1 MESKRNWKSESDLA
15 GFFELFSGSGKPS
28 IARAVSTLV
37 GDTVKQERK
46 ERIDRGIRARSD
58 DIFAL
63 TSYREMLYVAVPPVL
78 PVIALA
84 ILPLVLPYY
93 WQKVLISTAIFA
105 LLAMSWDFLVSVGM
119 VSLGQ
124 ALFLGVG
131 AYISGSLDHY
141 LGFPIWLSI
150 PLATVLGGAA
160 STLFLLPVLRLRG
173 IYFSMVTL
181 VVPLMFER
189 SIEATGILG
198 GTEGLARLKS
208 FGNPWVE
215 VYLVIAVLPLALFG
229 FRRLMTTD
237 YGLVLRAIRDND
249 RAVMSAGINIYKV
262 KAQALLLASCIG
274 AFCGAYMTHL
284 YKFVGM
290 PAFALDYSILPLA
303 SAVVGGMGSF
313 AGSLMGAFILVPLS
327 EALRGVGGLRTVI
340 YALFLVVFIVA
351 LPEGIFHYIQRKY
364 QQFERWVEVDK

>member
-1 MESKRNWKSESDLA
+1 
-15 GFFELFSGSGKPS
+15 
-28 IARAVSTLV
+28 
-37 GDTVKQERK
+37 
-46 ERIDRGIRARSD
+46 
-58 DIFAL
+58 
-63 TSYREMLYVAVPPVL
+63 MLYVAVPPVL

-84 ILPLVLPYY
+84 ILPLILPSY
-93 WQKVLISTAIFA
+93 WQKVLISTAVFA

-124 ALFLGVG
+124 ALFFGIG

-141 LGFPIWLSI
+141 CGLPVWLCI
-150 PLATVLGGAA
+150 PLATVLGGVLC
-160 STLFLLPVLRLRG
+160 TLFLLPVLRLRG
-173 IYFSMVTL
+173 IYFAMVTL
-181 VVPLMFER
+181 IIPLMFER
-189 SIEATGILG
+189 IIEATGILG

-208 FGNPWVE
+208 FGNQWVE
-215 VYLVIAVLPLALFG
+215 IYVLLAVLPIALFG

-249 RAVMSAGINIYKV
+249 RAVMSAGNNIYKL
-262 KAQALLLASCIG
+262 KAQALFIASSIG
-274 AFCGAYMTHL
+274 AFCGAYMTHV

-313 AGSLMGAFILVPLS
+313 AGALMGSFILVPLS

-340 YALFLVVFIVA
+340 YALCLVVFIVA
-351 LPEGIFHYIQRKY
+351 LPEGVFHYIQRKY
-364 QQFERWVEVDK
+364 QQFERWVEIDK